1 MAKIK
6 YTDYDGSCKGQ
17 IVIDGELVPFDHK
30 AARHMAQQAH
40 LLALG
45 DPEYA
50 YKMVAES
57 EQAERARTHTNAA

>member
-6 YTDYDGSCKGQ
+6 YTDYDGSCKGK
-17 IVIDGELVPFDHK
+17 IVIDGKLVPFDDK
-30 AARHMAQQAH
+30 AARYIAQQTH

-57 EQAERARTHTNAA
+57 EQAEQARTNAA

>member
-1 MAKIK
+1 MLNAGLL
-6 YTDYDGSCKGQ
+6 TLDLPPVEFNDLALH
-17 IVIDGELVPFDHK
+17 DRN

-50 YKMVAES
+50 REMTTATER
-57 EQAERARTHTNAA
+57 AERRPAAA